1 MPRHTN
7 EGRPNINSD
16 EVEQMLNACSVVSD
30 PLRLQAIICLLWIFG
45 KRCNEVISL
54 KMKDLYIRGRSQ
66 DKYLHVAFTVQ
77 KKKSKYATMAPIPFV
92 KKITSQN
99 HFVKPILQ
107 YYLRRNKEA
116 VSLLEAGKAK
126 DIDNQYLFPSQIG
139 RENKTKIVTVKHRFS
154 ERDGKLVL
162 DDKNGTVTRTYTY
175 TKDCGHISYW
185 RVRQELKK
193 VTTAWAHLFR
203 TSLATEFAEE
213 GASEEDLLFWF
224 DWDRVQTAHNYVKH
238 ASSYSSK
245 FSKRRF

>member
-1 MPRHTN
+1 
-7 EGRPNINSD
+7 
-16 EVEQMLNACSVVSD
+16 
-30 PLRLQAIICLLWIFG
+30 
-45 KRCNEVISL
+45 
-54 KMKDLYIRGRSQ
+54 
-66 DKYLHVAFTVQ
+66 
-77 KKKSKYATMAPIPFV
+77 MAPMPFV

-116 VSLLEAGKAK
+116 VSLLEAGKAR
-126 DIDNQYLFPSQIG
+126 DIDNQYLFPSHIG
-139 RENKTKIVTVKHRFS
+139 REDKTKTVTVKHRFI

-162 DDKNGTVTRTYTY
+162 DDKNGTVTRTYHY
-175 TKDCGHISYW
+175 TKSCGHISYW

-213 GASEEDLLFWF
+213 GATEEDLLFWF
-224 DWDRVQTAHNYVKH
+224 DWDRVQTAHAYVKH